1 MSANQSR
8 ATAKHILGTLLWPFP
23 TKLVSRLLIG
33 KGQGL
38 VLMFHYIGAPV
49 LPGVGS
55 DLFLSA
61 EQFAKILDFV
71 SSRLCP
77 LDPEQFLLRLR
88 NGTLPKDAT
97 LLTFDDC
104 TQQTV
109 DQALPELSARQ
120 LKACFFAN
128 PGLIDAGRTVP
139 CLALMS
145 VCAQCP
151 PGQYELRRPEHRRL
165 EISDSA
171 SRAAAYRLLWPSL
184 IGCPSRQ
191 HPEVLAS
198 LCQDFKVS
206 FGVHEAL
213 PENVRLA
220 SWPSLERLH
229 KAGMLVANHTL
240 FHSTVQAD
248 GLAQFS
254 ADVAQSYD
262 ALEARFPAACRVFCY
277 PYGRA
282 VDAVAETA
290 ALLRTLRTD
299 YAFVTQ
305 GGIAR
310 ADRSGLLNLRR
321 EGAVYSAGSTKLAP
335 LLAVLR
341 QGGHLHAT

>member
-1 MSANQSR
+1 MS
-8 ATAKHILGTLLWPFP
+8 L
-23 TKLVSRLLIG
+23 
-33 KGQGL
+33 
-38 VLMFHYIGAPV
+38 
-49 LPGVGS
+49 
-55 DLFLSA
+55 
-61 EQFAKILDFV
+61 
-71 SSRLCP
+71 
-77 LDPEQFLLRLR
+77 
-88 NGTLPKDAT
+88 
-97 LLTFDDC
+97 
-104 TQQTV
+104 
-109 DQALPELSARQ
+109 
-120 LKACFFAN
+120 
-128 PGLIDAGRTVP
+128 
-139 CLALMS
+139 
-145 VCAQCP
+145 CAQCP
-151 PGQYELRRPEHRRL
+151 AGQYELRWPKSLRL
-165 EISDSA
+165 EIGDAA

-191 HPEVLAS
+191 HVEALAS
-198 LCQDFKVS
+198 LREDLKVQ
-206 FGVHEAL
+206 GAL
-213 PENVRLA
+213 PESVRLA
-220 SWPSLERLH
+220 SWPSLDRLH

-254 ADVAQSYD
+254 ADVAQSYT

-282 VDAVAETA
+282 VDAIAETA
-290 ALLRTLRTD
+290 ALLKALRTD